1 MKKLFTIVL
10 IVLTGYSFLQGATL
24 NVPSGYSTIQ
34 AAVTASNP
42 GDIINIASGT
52 IVLTE
57 QVSVNK
63 ANLTIQG
70 QGSGST
76 ILQVSKF
83 SGTNY
88 GFLVTASGVTI
99 RELQIQKTDKTGEND
114 IVGVQGSNFTFQN
127 NIVQGQFVVPDG
139 DVSRALEVSGGLT
152 GILIDGNKLFNLR
165 QPGYL
170 NPSTITISNNLVYGT
185 KGWVIAGANVT
196 FTGNQW
202 ATGAQAKNYWDIAIL
217 VGTNALY
224 YPNLIT
230 LSNANFG
237 AMIEDGRLDP
247 APRSHNIT
255 FVNAS
260 SSGDGS
266 PLNPFQTIAAA
277 IAATV
282 AGGTVN
288 VSAGIYNE
296 HNININNALTL
307 NGANKDVPSGSRGSE
322 SRIQDILP
330 GTGSAL
336 INTLS
341 DGITINGFE
350 LTAPMANNAIYCGE
364 NGPSNLNIKFNY
376 FHDITTSRGSGTGY
390 AINYRV
396 NAPSTTNVNISDNI
410 FNEVFN
416 TTSLKGSAAIWLG
429 QSTANGTVSNLTIER
444 NTISN
449 VKSGTGQDASGIYI
463 GVAWGTGTGKV
474 QSPVI
479 GNNTITDIQGGVAYA
494 IQLSG
499 KTPGAVVSNNIV
511 NNIINLSSP
520 STAAFGVAI
529 PSTNTGSATISVNN
543 NSFTNVLYGIVNGT
557 VNTVDAT
564 YNWWGDASGPY
575 DPKTTP
581 NTPNYNN
588 PLGLGSAVTPYVAYN
603 PWYNDASLPVELSSF
618 TSVINGRNV
627 QLSWGTKTEKNSNKF
642 DVEKMNTAIGSS
654 WVNVGSVKAA
664 VLSNSPKQYSFTDK
678 NLQAGKYQYRLKMI
692 DNDGSFEY
700 SKIVETEVATPKNFE
715 LSQNYPNPFNPST
728 RIDYQVPVD
737 AKVILEVYNI
747 AGQKVSELVNQEQSA
762 GYYTVDFGSSKLSSG
777 VYIYRIVASD
787 KATGNNFSSIKKMM
801 LLK

>member
-1 MKKLFTIVL
+1 MKNLFIIAVFVL
-10 IVLTGYSFLQGATL
+10 MGYSFIQATTTL
-24 NVPSGYSTIQ
+24 TVPSPYATIQ

-52 IVLTE
+52 MVLAG

-63 ANLTIQG
+63 SNLTIQG

-76 ILQVSKF
+76 ILQVSGAGY
-83 SGTNY
+83 S
-88 GFLVTASGVTI
+88 FLVTATDVTI
-99 RELQIQKTDKTGEND
+99 RDLQILKTDKTGQN
-114 IVGVQGSNFTFQN
+114 IVGDQGNNFTFQN
-127 NIVQGQFVVPDG
+127 NIVQGQFVLPDG
-139 DVSRALEVSGGLT
+139 DVSRALEISPGYT
-152 GILIDGNKLFNLR
+152 GISISGNTFANLR
-165 QPGYL
+165 QPAYL
-170 NPSTITISNNLVYGT
+170 NPGSIITISNNLVYGT
-185 KGWVIAGANVT
+185 KGWVVDNANVI
-196 FTGNQW
+196 FTANQW
-202 ATGAQAKNYWDIAIL
+202 ATGSQTKNYWDIAIL
-217 VGTNALY
+217 TGTNASY
-224 YPNLIT
+224 YTDLIA
-230 LSNANFG
+230 LSSANNG
-237 AMIEDGRLDP
+237 AVIEDQRTT
-247 APRSHNIT
+247 PRMHNIT

-296 HNININNALTL
+296 YNININNALTL
-307 NGANKDVPSGSRGSE
+307 NGANKDVPSGSRGPE
-322 SRIQDILP
+322 SRIQDIP

-350 LTAPMANNAIYCGE
+350 LTAPMANSAIYCGN

-376 FHDITTSRGSGTGY
+376 FHDITTTRGSGTGY

-396 NAPSTTNVNISDNI
+396 NDPSTTNVNISDNI

-416 TTSLKGSAAIWLG
+416 TSSAKGSAAIWLG

-463 GVAWGTGTGKV
+463 GVAWGIGTGKV

-479 GNNTITDIQGGVAYA
+479 GNNTITDIKGGVAYA

-511 NNIINLSSP
+511 NNIINLLSP

-557 VNTVDAT
+557 ANTVDAT
-564 YNWWGDASGPY
+564 YNWWGDATGPL
-575 DPKTTP
+575 DPKTLP
-581 NTPNYNN
+581 STPNYNN
-588 PLGLGSAVTPYVAYN
+588 PSGLGSAVTPYVAYN
-603 PWYNDASLPVELSSF
+603 PWNNAPLPVELSSF
-618 TSVINGRNV
+618 TSIINGRNV
-627 QLSWGTKTEKNSNKF
+627 QLIWETKTEKNSDKF
-642 DVEKMNTAIGSS
+642 VIEKMNSAVGSS
-654 WVNVGSVKAA
+654 WVNVGFVKAA

-700 SKIVETEVATPKNFE
+700 SKIVETEVASPKNFE

-728 RIDYQVPVD
+728 KINYQLPVD
-737 AKVILEVYNI
+737 AKVLMEVYNI
-747 AGQKVSELVNQEQSA
+747 AGQKVIELVNQEQSA
-762 GYYTVDFGSSKLSSG
+762 GYYTVDFGASKLSSG

-787 KATGNNFSSIKKMM
+787 KATGKNFFSIKKMM